1 MLFIDTIVSYI
12 VDICVGYC
20 INSFIIAYSLFVDHI
35 KASGIYHFID
45 NNIPDF
51 AWVAIAYFNESL
63 SSYGSPARYWR
74 YVVFFTILGVIV
86 VFTFKTVLSAFRF
99 IWPYLLAAHI
109 VAFAV
114 FYHESL
120 DKNKS
125 GYHV

>member
-12 VDICVGYC
+12 VYIYVSYC

-35 KASGIYHFID
+35 KASSIYHSIN

-51 AWVAIAYFNESL
+51 MWVSISDFNEFL
-63 SSYGSPARYWR
+63 SNYGSPAQYWR
-74 YVVFFTILGVIV
+74 YVAFFTVLGVIV
-86 VFTFKTVLSAFRF
+86 VFTFKTVFSAFRF
-99 IWPYLLAAHI
+99 IWPYLLTAHI

-120 DKNKS
+120 DKNRS